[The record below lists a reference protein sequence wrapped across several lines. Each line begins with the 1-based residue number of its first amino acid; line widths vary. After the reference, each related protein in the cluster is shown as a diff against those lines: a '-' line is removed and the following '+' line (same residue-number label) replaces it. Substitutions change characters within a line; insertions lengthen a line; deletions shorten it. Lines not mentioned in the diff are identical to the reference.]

1 MQNWPKNLIR
11 GQVYL
16 YQREKLDQQR
26 LVLPEIRKT
35 RDTYVIM
42 TSLLCF
48 RLDYL
53 LTKYCRVRCI
63 HFYQIWIWLIAYK
76 MLCFQLSVE
85 CVVLSKMFFIF
96 KAPLPQFPSKV
107 TLDRDCYVAHK
118 MAAISCLMER
128 YIAMCI
134 IQQEIMLQ
142 SENYLR

>member
-1 MQNWPKNLIR
+1 MLVGFFRYAQFQEAVAKTTEIAAGEQLILFHNRELSEIIEGTIQMQNWPKNLIR

-53 LTKYCRVRCI
+53 LTKLLSCSMHTI
-63 HFYQIWIWLIAYK
+63 LSNMDLID
-76 MLCFQLSVE
+76 
-85 CVVLSKMFFIF
+85 CVQNALFSIK
-96 KAPLPQFPSKV
+96 
-107 TLDRDCYVAHK
+107 R
-118 MAAISCLMER
+118 
-128 YIAMCI
+128 
-134 IQQEIMLQ
+134 
-142 SENYLR
+142 

>member
-53 LTKYCRVRCI
+53 LTKLLSCSMHTI
-63 HFYQIWIWLIAYK
+63 LSNMDLID
-76 MLCFQLSVE
+76 
-85 CVVLSKMFFIF
+85 CV
-96 KAPLPQFPSKV
+96 QN
-107 TLDRDCYVAHK
+107 TLFSIKR
-118 MAAISCLMER
+118 
-128 YIAMCI
+128 
-134 IQQEIMLQ
+134 
-142 SENYLR
+142 

>member
-63 HFYQIWIWLIAYK
+63 QFLSNMDLID
-76 MLCFQLSVE
+76 
-85 CVVLSKMFFIF
+85 CVQNALFSIK
-96 KAPLPQFPSKV
+96 
-107 TLDRDCYVAHK
+107 R
-118 MAAISCLMER
+118 
-128 YIAMCI
+128 
-134 IQQEIMLQ
+134 
-142 SENYLR
+142 

>member
-1 MQNWPKNLIR
+1 MQIHLNAGGVFFFRYAQFQEAVAKTTEIAAGEQLILFHNRELSEIIEGTIQMQNWPKNLIR

-53 LTKYCRVRCI
+53 LTKLLSCSMHTI
-63 HFYQIWIWLIAYK
+63 LSNMDLID
-76 MLCFQLSVE
+76 
-85 CVVLSKMFFIF
+85 CVQNALFSIK
-96 KAPLPQFPSKV
+96 
-107 TLDRDCYVAHK
+107 R
-118 MAAISCLMER
+118 
-128 YIAMCI
+128 
-134 IQQEIMLQ
+134 
-142 SENYLR
+142 

>member
-1 MQNWPKNLIR
+1 MQIHLNAGCFFLFRYAQFQEAVAKTTEIAAGEQLILFHNRELSEIIEGTIQMQNWPKNLIR

-63 HFYQIWIWLIAYK
+63 HFYQIWI
-76 MLCFQLSVE
+76 
-85 CVVLSKMFFIF
+85 
-96 KAPLPQFPSKV
+96 
-107 TLDRDCYVAHK
+107 
-118 MAAISCLMER
+118 
-128 YIAMCI
+128 
-134 IQQEIMLQ
+134 
-142 SENYLR
+142 

>member
-1 MQNWPKNLIR
+1 MQIHLNAGGFFFFRYAQFQEAVAKTTEIAAGEQLILFHNRELSEIIEGTIQMQNWPKNLIR

-53 LTKYCRVRCI
+53 LTK
-63 HFYQIWIWLIAYK
+63 L
-76 MLCFQLSVE
+76 L
-85 CVVLSKMFFIF
+85 
-96 KAPLPQFPSKV
+96 
-107 TLDRDCYVAHK
+107 
-118 MAAISCLMER
+118 SCLMHTILSNMDLIDCVQNALFSIKR
-128 YIAMCI
+128 
-134 IQQEIMLQ
+134 
-142 SENYLR
+142 